1 MRVFSRT
8 MYYTYTVCITVY
20 GRLHKLNTTMCV
32 QRRLTPLV
40 YDVWFTG
47 YYFTSYFG
55 KVGRTIAIFGY
66 VAFPPYVYT
75 LLRARHV
82 VYASNPFNPFS
93 NTCNRYGV
101 RCIIVVCLYITNL
114 PEER

>member
-1 MRVFSRT
+1 
-8 MYYTYTVCITVY
+8 
-20 GRLHKLNTTMCV
+20 MCV